1 MTVILGISAP
11 FTLRHVFLLFQL
23 AFGILRRALREG
35 NAAIY
40 LAVQAAHMLASD
52 TFYYCTAASKKKKK
66 KKVER
71 KEKQKASIV
80 RALLATGK
88 CLSTCPHTTSE

>member
-1 MTVILGISAP
+1 MTVILGIRAP

-66 KKVER
+66 VER

-80 RALLATGK
+80 RALLATVK
-88 CLSTCPHTTSE
+88 CLSTRPHTTSE

>member
-52 TFYYCTAASKKKKK
+52 TFYYCTAASKKKNR
-66 KKVER
+66 E
-71 KEKQKASIV
+71 EKQKASIV
-80 RALLATGK
+80 RALLATVK